1 VAVPG
6 RSHLRPSMTTARSR
20 KKSDPS
26 HCFDR
31 CSPSGR
37 AVLGHC
43 ETDRDSFIV
52 LRPRLRNVI
61 TCVYVT
67 LRSISLVGTIKVQR
81 PADGELTCAFWLACG
96 NSPKAFSLVEV
107 VIVLPITYADR
118 HLIVEYLYMSCLD
131 NLRHIISFWS

>member
-1 VAVPG
+1 VVPG
-6 RSHLRPSMTTARSR
+6 RIHPRPSMTAVRSR

-37 AVLGHC
+37 VLLGHC

-67 LRSISLVGTIKVQR
+67 LRSISLVGTTEVQG
-81 PADGELTCAFWLACG
+81 PADGELTCASWLACG
-96 NSPKAFSLVEV
+96 NSLKGILTCRSGYSATNNLCGSKLNCGVLVH
-107 VIVLPITYADR
+107 VLSPQFDIY
-118 HLIVEYLYMSCLD
+118 
-131 NLRHIISFWS
+131 N